1 MMMTDA
7 KTRSPA
13 RETSMRTLTLAF
25 LAGLAAAAPMRA
37 SAQSDLTGSTWLA
50 EDIMGAGVV
59 DRVQSTL
66 QPMPDGRIAGSGGC
80 NRFTGKGVIANGK
93 VDIGLLA
100 TTRMACPP
108 AVMDQ
113 EDKYLKALAASKR
126 YEIGPE
132 GLMRFFDE
140 AGIVTVRFSRMK

>member
-1 MMMTDA
+1 
-7 KTRSPA
+7 
-13 RETSMRTLTLAF
+13 MRTLTLAF
-25 LAGLAAAAPMRA
+25 LAAMAAAATPGA
-37 SAQSDLTGSTWLA
+37 AQTDLTGSTWLA
-50 EDIMGAGVV
+50 EDILGAGVV

-66 QPMPDGRIAGSGGC
+66 QPLPEGRIAGSGGC
-80 NRFTGKGVIANGK
+80 NRFTGKGVIASGK
-93 VDIGLLA
+93 VEIGLLA

-108 AVMDQ
+108 AVMTQ

-140 AGIVTVRFSRMK
+140 AGAVTVRFSRMK

>member
-1 MMMTDA
+1 
-7 KTRSPA
+7 
-13 RETSMRTLTLAF
+13 
-25 LAGLAAAAPMRA
+25 
-37 SAQSDLTGSTWLA
+37 
-50 EDIMGAGVV
+50 MGAGVV
-59 DRVQSTL
+59 DRAQSTL
-66 QPMPDGRIAGSGGC
+66 QPHARRADRRLGRLQPLHRQGRGRG
-80 NRFTGKGVIANGK
+80 GK
-93 VDIGLLA
+93 VEIGLLA

-140 AGIVTVRFSRMK
+140 AGGVTLRFSRMK